1 MYQNIKIV
9 PYSLTNKG
17 RVVIL
22 KSAGSINDLKER
34 LNRIHFRSVTAND
47 ESVGNCEWC
56 EHHRVQLLNP
66 SDPDNSEREF
76 YCSYCSFMFQ
86 GVEWALDLTHFT
98 CDCFTEDKLFQEAF
112 KPYSNP
118 RSKKQQKQ
126 RSIWKQIF
134 EKE

>member
-47 ESVGNCEWC
+47 ESVEIGRA
-56 EHHRVQLLNP
+56 HV
-66 SDPDNSEREF
+66 
-76 YCSYCSFMFQ
+76 
-86 GVEWALDLTHFT
+86 
-98 CDCFTEDKLFQEAF
+98 
-112 KPYSNP
+112 
-118 RSKKQQKQ
+118 
-126 RSIWKQIF
+126 
-134 EKE
+134 